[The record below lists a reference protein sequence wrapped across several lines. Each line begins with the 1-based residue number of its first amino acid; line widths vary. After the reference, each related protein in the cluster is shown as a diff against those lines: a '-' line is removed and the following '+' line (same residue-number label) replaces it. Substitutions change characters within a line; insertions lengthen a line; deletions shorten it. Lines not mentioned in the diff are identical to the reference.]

1 MSGIYLHVP
10 FCRKKCAYCDFYSV
24 GEGFGTERY
33 TQILLRELELR
44 KNYLETINNSIET
57 IYLGGGTPSLLKI
70 DEVEQIL
77 FSIRN
82 LFPISQNAEVTMEVN
97 PDDLSLAYL
106 LNLRKKGVNRLSI
119 GIQSFSD
126 TDLSF
131 LGRRHNAQ
139 SAIDSVKMAQD
150 AGFDNISIDL
160 IYGIPSSSNEIWEEN
175 LKTAFSLNIQHLS
188 CYHLTIEP
196 LTSLYQKW
204 QKGIVH
210 PIDEEQSEAQFNI
223 LCKMA
228 AKNGFKHY
236 EVSNLCKPKYESKH
250 NSAYW
255 KGVPYLG
262 LGPSAHSYNCYSRCW
277 NPASIS
283 AWADAIE
290 KGTSSAETEILTE
303 KDKLNEYL
311 MVSLRTIWGVDYNE
325 IKKKFGAENSTRIMK
340 IAKKHIENSSML
352 IEGSRISINPSHFF
366 VSDSI
371 IIDFIET

>member
-1 MSGIYLHVP
+1 MSGIYIHVP

-77 FSIRN
+77 SSIRST
-82 LFPISQNAEVTMEVN
+82 FPVGPNAEVTMEVN
-97 PDDLSLAYL
+97 PDDLCREYL
-106 LNLRKKGVNRLSI
+106 FSLRKKGVNRLSI

-126 TDLSF
+126 TDLTF
-131 LGRRHNAQ
+131 LERRHNAQ
-139 SAIDSVKMAQD
+139 SAIESVKMAQD
-150 AGFDNISIDL
+150 VGFYNISIDL

-196 LTSLYQKW
+196 LTALYRKW
-204 QKGIVH
+204 QKGMVN
-210 PIDEEQSEAQFNI
+210 PIAEEQSVAQFNI
-223 LCKMA
+223 LCEMA
-228 AKNGFKHY
+228 AKNGFEHY

-255 KGVPYLG
+255 KGAPYLG
-262 LGPSAHSYNCYSRCW
+262 LGPSAHSYNSFSRCW

-283 AWADAIE
+283 AWAEAIDKE
-290 KGTSSAETEILTE
+290 ISPAETEILTE

-311 MVSLRTIWGVDYNE
+311 MVSLRTAWGIDCYE
-325 IKKKFGAENSTRIMK
+325 IEKKFGAENSTRIME
-340 IAKKHIENSSML
+340 IAKKYIENSSML

-371 IIDFIET
+371 ILDFIET

>member
-1 MSGIYLHVP
+1 MSGIYIHVP

-24 GEGFGTERY
+24 GEAFGTERF

-70 DEVEQIL
+70 DEVGQIL
-77 FSIRN
+77 ASIEN
-82 LFPISQNAEVTMEVN
+82 VFPVMQNAEVTMEVN
-97 PDDLSLAYL
+97 PDDLTLKYL
-106 LNLRKKGVNRLSI
+106 FGLKEKGVNRLSI

-126 TDLSF
+126 TDLRF

-160 IYGIPSSSNEIWEEN
+160 IYGIPSSSNQIWEKN
-175 LKTAFSLNIQHLS
+175 LSTAFSLNIQHLS

-196 LTSLYQKW
+196 STALYQKW
-204 QKGIVH
+204 QKGLVI
-210 PIDEEQSEAQFNI
+210 PIAEEQSVAQFNT
-223 LCKMA
+223 LCEEA
-228 AKNGFKHY
+228 AKNGFEHY
-236 EVSNLCKPKYESKH
+236 EVSNLCLHGFESRH
-250 NSAYW
+250 NTAYW

-262 LGPSAHSYNCYSRCW
+262 LGPSAHSYNSVSRCW
-277 NPASIS
+277 NPSSIS
-283 AWADAIE
+283 AWAEAIE
-290 KGTSSAETEILTE
+290 KGISPAETEILTE

-311 MVSLRTIWGVDYNE
+311 MVSLRTAWGIDCYE
-325 IKKKFGAENSTRIMK
+325 IEKKFGAENSTRIK
-340 IAKKHIENSSML
+340 EIAKKYIENSSML
-352 IEGSRISINPSHFF
+352 IKGSRISINPSHFF

-371 IIDFIET
+371 ILDFIL